1 MVGRG
6 GQIKAMAIGL
16 PGLALGPG
24 ASDTHWDAEGEAKA
38 AVAVRGGSARERRRL
53 GRR

>member
-1 MVGRG
+1 MDWG

-24 ASDTHWDAEGEAKA
+24 ASDTHWDAEGGGAPA
-38 AVAVRGGSARERRRL
+38 AAAAAAQES
-53 GRR
+53 